1 MEKLPDYEVL
11 GKFYLG
17 REYDLAKRELG
28 SRRIDYDARDLTTH
42 ALCVGMTGSGKTGL
56 CISLLEEAAIDGI
69 PAICIDPKG
78 DLGNLLLTFPHLK
91 PSDFLPYL
99 EQGEATKQGLTIEE
113 LATQTAERWEKG
125 LASWEQNGARIQRLR
140 DAVDMQ
146 IYTPG
151 SSIGTPLTALKS
163 FDAPPQEVLDDDDA
177 FREMVSSAASGILA
191 LLGIDADPLSS
202 REHILL
208 ATIFDRAWRSGR
220 DLDLAELIRSIQTP
234 GIDRIGVLDLESFMP
249 GDQRA
254 KLANTLNNLLA
265 SPSFAGWL
273 QGEPLDIQRLLY
285 TPSGKPRISIL
296 SISHLNDAERMFF
309 VTLLLSE
316 FVGWMRSQPGTSSLR
331 AILYMD
337 EIFGYFP
344 PTAKPPSKTPMM
356 TLLKQARAF
365 GIGIVLATQN
375 PADIDYKGLANMGTW
390 FLGRLQTQRDKDR
403 VLDGLEGAA
412 NSQGQSFS
420 RAEMSQTLSA
430 LGNRVFLMNNVHDD
444 APTIFQTRWA
454 LSFLRGPLSKPQ
466 IQGLMKERKSEGAA
480 QRQTF
485 PEDRPASPPKA
496 PSSPIGKRPILPPEI
511 PEKFWIPDRAAS
523 HEART
528 IYRPTLI
535 AQASLHFVKASPAID
550 HWMDAHWLVDCS
562 EGTPEPVW
570 DRAVEWNSSI
580 RLSPSPDD
588 GFLFADVSAD
598 LINPKKYKEWEKQLA
613 DFLLRHKPLM
623 IYQSKALKK
632 SSLPGQDEEDARIEM
647 AMQAREARDA
657 EVEKLQAKYATKL
670 KSLQS
675 RILTAEHRVQR
686 EREQA
691 KTQQNQSLINLGAS
705 IFGALLGNKIASKS
719 NLGKASSAA
728 RSLGKAQ
735 AQKNDVIRAEE
746 SLDELLQEQHRI
758 EEECRQ
764 EVDQIAGRFSPENL
778 KLDPIEIPM
787 RKSDLRIQLLGLL
800 WVPYQVDSLG
810 IARPLVDWES

>member
-1 MEKLPDYEVL
+1 
-11 GKFYLG
+11 
-17 REYDLAKRELG
+17 
-28 SRRIDYDARDLTTH
+28 
-42 ALCVGMTGSGKTGL
+42 
-56 CISLLEEAAIDGI
+56 LEEAAIDGI

-78 DLGNLLLTFPHLK
+78 DLGNLLLTFPQLK

-99 EQGEATKQGLTIEE
+99 EQGEATKQGVTIEE
-113 LATQTAERWEKG
+113 LAAQTAERWEKG

-151 SSIGTPLTALKS
+151 SNIGTPLTALKS

-344 PTAKPPSKTPMM
+344 PTAKPPSKTPMR

-375 PADIDYKGLANMGTW
+375 PADIDYKG
-390 FLGRLQTQRDKDR
+390 
-403 VLDGLEGAA
+403 
-412 NSQGQSFS
+412 
-420 RAEMSQTLSA
+420 
-430 LGNRVFLMNNVHDD
+430 
-444 APTIFQTRWA
+444 
-454 LSFLRGPLSKPQ
+454 
-466 IQGLMKERKSEGAA
+466 
-480 QRQTF
+480 
-485 PEDRPASPPKA
+485 
-496 PSSPIGKRPILPPEI
+496 
-511 PEKFWIPDRAAS
+511 
-523 HEART
+523 
-528 IYRPTLI
+528 
-535 AQASLHFVKASPAID
+535 
-550 HWMDAHWLVDCS
+550 
-562 EGTPEPVW
+562 
-570 DRAVEWNSSI
+570 
-580 RLSPSPDD
+580 
-588 GFLFADVSAD
+588 
-598 LINPKKYKEWEKQLA
+598 
-613 DFLLRHKPLM
+613 
-623 IYQSKALKK
+623 
-632 SSLPGQDEEDARIEM
+632 
-647 AMQAREARDA
+647 
-657 EVEKLQAKYATKL
+657 
-670 KSLQS
+670 
-675 RILTAEHRVQR
+675 
-686 EREQA
+686 
-691 KTQQNQSLINLGAS
+691 
-705 IFGALLGNKIASKS
+705 
-719 NLGKASSAA
+719 
-728 RSLGKAQ
+728 
-735 AQKNDVIRAEE
+735 
-746 SLDELLQEQHRI
+746 
-758 EEECRQ
+758 
-764 EVDQIAGRFSPENL
+764 
-778 KLDPIEIPM
+778 
-787 RKSDLRIQLLGLL
+787 
-800 WVPYQVDSLG
+800 
-810 IARPLVDWES
+810 